1 MRRLKSSGSYLKTQ
15 TRKTLGKA
23 ILCIFLFGTL
33 FVLGLAR
40 LVFYLSFSLFEELLW
55 LFSLAFLVGGY
66 YYWHRF
72 RIYNGGLV
80 GEKKVDKALNSA
92 LNDDYYLM
100 NNLSFHKGGDV
111 DHIVLGPNGVFV
123 IETKNWSGNI
133 SCNGDDWQRQDQNK
147 FKDSPSRQVKKNADK
162 IKQIMSSSPNLRNH
176 GVWVQGIV
184 VFTNSNSNLSINKPT
199 APILRLS
206 ELSSYIITYKNYNP
220 YTAQQVQQIIKE
232 ITKQSGSKSLG

>member
-55 LFSLAFLVGGY
+55 LFSLAFSVGGY

-80 GEKKVDKALNSA
+80 GERKVDKALNSG
-92 LNDDYYLM
+92 LNDDYYLI

-111 DHIVLGPNGVFV
+111 DHIVIGPNGVFV
-123 IETKNWSGNI
+123 IETKNWSGI
-133 SCNGDDWQRQDQNK
+133 VSCNGDAWQREDQRK

-162 IKQIMSSSPNLRNH
+162 IKQIMSSSSNLRNH
-176 GVWVQGIV
+176 GIWVQGLV
-184 VFTNSNSNLSINKPT
+184 VFTNTNADLSINKPT
-199 APILRLS
+199 TPILRLS
-206 ELSSYIITYKNYNP
+206 ELSSYITTYKNYNP

-232 ITKQSGSKSLG
+232 ITKQAGSKSLR